1 MTQTSTDS
9 STGGRWSAVGLPFL
23 PSPGQ
28 LWNRAIL
35 LFSLFVLLYVLD
47 RLSILLGDLWL
58 LQALELESVFW
69 TNFRTGLWLWI
80 IGFVVF
86 LAAAVAPV
94 LTHDL
99 GRVRRWQLIVPGAV
113 IALLGALGL
122 SSNYDAFLL
131 GSQDVGFGQ
140 DDPVFGRDLGFYV
153 FDLPYLWVVW
163 TYAVLAAK
171 TNLGFALLCS
181 AIQIKQSDHLSW
193 RGRPITE
200 RIGLLATF
208 PVRAGAVVAGILA
221 AFGLWLGRYE
231 LLYADN
237 YDSSIHVGADY
248 VDVTGLLSNLN
259 YIYLSIV
266 VVLGIAIIAF
276 IALTRWRERAESGG
290 GRSAPGSM
298 RPLGFALLAL
308 VLIDFAFKAGV
319 ELRDA
324 VFVKPNEPVI
334 QLDYIAAHI
343 EATRQGA
350 GLEGV
355 ERRSYL
361 PGRPGDPLPP
371 IDELLDAAAVRNAPL
386 WPGFSSYLE
395 RLLDPQ
401 HADRV
406 LLTDGDS
413 MVYGPT
419 LEHFQQK
426 QKLRA
431 YYRMIGVD
439 FVRYDI
445 DGEQRMLTSGVREL
459 PLYEPQPWLGY
470 FGQRYMLFTHGFG
483 MVMAP
488 ANEVAED
495 RGPEF
500 VAYNIPGE
508 YEWPEVELDNERVYY
523 GEGSATMAFSNV
535 DRMKELDYPTEQDRA
550 ELFLED
556 NETTAVAVDSIW
568 KRLVFGWRSGRLV
581 EFLFSDLITDQT
593 RVHFYRRPIERLQR
607 VAPFLFFDSNPYAVS
622 ADGKMQWMVNGM
634 SISDRFPYARY
645 GELGDKSDQ
654 RSPFPVEHEWVN
666 YVEDS
671 VKATVDAYS
680 GEVSLYRLKPHP
692 IIDTW
697 TQVYPGLFKDI
708 SEMPGSLLAQVT
720 YPTQLFHYQF
730 DDLWIYYH
738 MQDPMY
744 FFNLEDMWDD
754 ADEVLGPII
763 DDGKA
768 IRFSIEPY
776 PLILDTESW
785 LPAADADTQYS
796 SVMLFTPE
804 KALNLRGIPIV
815 YQDWP
820 DYGRRTVLE
829 VPKGTYV
836 LGPEQ
841 ADALIDQDPEISS
854 RFALWNRRGMDILR
868 GHTVM
873 VPFAEEVLYIEPIFL
888 RSRQNPVTQLHKVA
902 VVFRERVAMS
912 DSIGEALREIY
923 ARIESG
929 EPPGAMLPAP
939 FEEDPAREELVE
951 REQASQEEGNDD

>member
-1 MTQTSTDS
+1 
-9 STGGRWSAVGLPFL
+9 
-23 PSPGQ
+23 
-28 LWNRAIL
+28 
-35 LFSLFVLLYVLD
+35 
-47 RLSILLGDLWL
+47 
-58 LQALELESVFW
+58 
-69 TNFRTGLWLWI
+69 
-80 IGFVVF
+80 
-86 LAAAVAPV
+86 
-94 LTHDL
+94 
-99 GRVRRWQLIVPGAV
+99 
-113 IALLGALGL
+113 
-122 SSNYDAFLL
+122 
-131 GSQDVGFGQ
+131 
-140 DDPVFGRDLGFYV
+140 
-153 FDLPYLWVVW
+153 
-163 TYAVLAAK
+163 
-171 TNLGFALLCS
+171 
-181 AIQIKQSDHLSW
+181 
-193 RGRPITE
+193 
-200 RIGLLATF
+200 
-208 PVRAGAVVAGILA
+208 
-221 AFGLWLGRYE
+221 
-231 LLYADN
+231 
-237 YDSSIHVGADY
+237 
-248 VDVTGLLSNLN
+248 
-259 YIYLSIV
+259 
-266 VVLGIAIIAF
+266 
-276 IALTRWRERAESGG
+276 
-290 GRSAPGSM
+290 
-298 RPLGFALLAL
+298 
-308 VLIDFAFKAGV
+308 
-319 ELRDA
+319 
-324 VFVKPNEPVI
+324 
-334 QLDYIAAHI
+334 
-343 EATRQGA
+343 
-350 GLEGV
+350 
-355 ERRSYL
+355 
-361 PGRPGDPLPP
+361 
-371 IDELLDAAAVRNAPL
+371 
-386 WPGFSSYLE
+386 
-395 RLLDPQ
+395 
-401 HADRV
+401 
-406 LLTDGDS
+406 
-413 MVYGPT
+413 
-419 LEHFQQK
+419 
-426 QKLRA
+426 
-431 YYRMIGVD
+431 
-439 FVRYDI
+439 
-445 DGEQRMLTSGVREL
+445 
-459 PLYEPQPWLGY
+459 
-470 FGQRYMLFTHGFG
+470 MLFTHGFG